1 MLNPREKNIK
11 MKTIFITGATSG
23 IGKATAETFAK
34 QGHRLI
40 ICGRRKEVLE
50 QLQIE
55 LSNLTQITQL
65 KFFEISLWGNLKFRR
80 TIFCVFW

>member
-1 MLNPREKNIK
+1 

-40 ICGRRKEVLE
+40 ICGRRK
-50 QLQIE
+50 
-55 LSNLTQITQL
+55 SFRAIT
-65 KFFEISLWGNLKFRR
+65 N
-80 TIFCVFW
+80 